1 MTEDCESVLLTKEQI
16 DKRVGEI
23 AEELNK
29 KCAGTHPIAVCI
41 LKGAVVFYADLLRR
55 LNLDVM
61 LDFMVVSSYG
71 TGSVSSG
78 ALKISK
84 DLSID
89 IRGKDIII
97 VEDIIDSGFT
107 LACLKKMMA
116 ERGANSVT
124 IVTLLDKYECRT
136 ADVSSDY
143 NGFKI
148 KDEFV
153 VGYGLDY
160 AERYR
165 NLPYIGILKRSVYEK

>member
-1 MTEDCESVLLTKEQI
+1 MTNDCESILLTKEQI

-23 AEELNK
+23 AQALNK
-29 KCAGTHPIAVCI
+29 KFEDKHPLCVCI

-55 LNLDVM
+55 LDLDVK

-71 TGSVSSG
+71 TGAVSSG
-78 ALKISK
+78 ALKITK
-84 DLSID
+84 DLTVD
-89 IRGKDIII
+89 IRGEDVII

-107 LACLKKMMA
+107 LACLKKMIT
-116 ERGANSVT
+116 ERGAKSVT
-124 IVTLLDKYECRT
+124 IVTLLDKAERRT

-143 NGFKI
+143 NGFVIEDK
-148 KDEFV
+148 FV

-165 NLPYIGILKRSVYEK
+165 NLPYIGVLKRSIYEN